1 MGAWLGFHDGDKPLM
16 AKLAVHDREKD
27 NYIFVNRKGIKI
39 LQLSKEVL
47 LQMMDDGLVDILQ
60 TNSTF
65 RDRVTQAQRQTE
77 E

>member
-1 MGAWLGFHDGDKPLM
+1 
-16 AKLAVHDREKD
+16 
-27 NYIFVNRKGIKI
+27 VNRKGIKI